1 MKQYEITFIV
11 DPVLSGDEIS
21 TTAKA
26 YGDLLKNEGCDIVA
40 TDEMGL
46 RQLAYPINRRNSGVY
61 FTHEFTTDS
70 GTIIPKIELAMK
82 RDERVMRYLTVKLDK
97 HGVKYNA
104 DKRAGKIAKKAK
116 SGTLNSDAK
125 DLKPTDD
132 LTRVEGIGPKIAKLL
147 GIAGINSYG
156 DLANSQLSKLQDILA
171 KGGSNYATHD
181 PSSWSQQAE
190 LAAAAKWDELN
201 DLQKRLIGGVS
212 SEEE

>member
-1 MKQYEITFIV
+1 MSILIRNGQIVTAAETFV
-11 DPVLSGDEIS
+11 GDIYTEGEQII
-21 TTAKA
+21 AIGK
-26 YGDLLKNEGCDIVA
+26 DL
-40 TDEMGL
+40 
-46 RQLAYPINRRNSGVY
+46 
-61 FTHEFTTDS
+61 
-70 GTIIPKIELAMK
+70 
-82 RDERVMRYLTVKLDK
+82 
-97 HGVKYNA
+97 KYNA